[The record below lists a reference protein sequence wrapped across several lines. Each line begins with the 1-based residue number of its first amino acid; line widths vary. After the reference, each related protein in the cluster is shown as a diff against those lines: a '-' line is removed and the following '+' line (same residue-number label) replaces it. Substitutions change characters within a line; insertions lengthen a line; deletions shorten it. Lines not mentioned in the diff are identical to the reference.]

1 MRDALA
7 LERTTIGEESN
18 SPLGRYSWKHRIEV
32 AGDTCLRLR
41 PGPYEGVT
49 EDPETEIET
58 DVGPRVRR
66 RLKATSG
73 RWTIAADGIRK
84 GC

>member
-1 MRDALA
+1 M
-7 LERTTIGEESN
+7 RTTVVEAPS
-18 SPLGRYSWKHRIEV
+18 LGRAIARCQL

-58 DVGPRVRR
+58 DVGPRARR